1 MAQQTI
7 TVLNVDDNEGSRYI
21 LTHRLEQAGFRV
33 LEAGSGEEALQQ
45 LVFHPDVVILD
56 VRLPDM
62 SGFEVCRKIRNSMQT
77 SVLPVILVSAV
88 HIEDKDKVEGLEG
101 GAEQP

>member
-1 MAQQTI
+1 MALESAIMMAQQTI

-45 LVFHPDVVILD
+45 LVFHPDIVSNVVCQ
-56 VRLPDM
+56 R
-62 SGFEVCRKIRNSMQT
+62 
-77 SVLPVILVSAV
+77 
-88 HIEDKDKVEGLEG
+88 
-101 GAEQP
+101 